1 MSDPKEQRA
10 DGCSIFFTVISVILV
25 SLAFV
30 LIHEYLQPETPEGAS
45 LMTDK
50 QRVSKISQYH
60 EENNAYNLAIESF
73 HSDRNSSL
81 EQFML
86 KTVEVYKPDSNRSN

>member
-10 DGCSIFFTVISVILV
+10 DGCSIFFTVITVILV

-30 LIHEYLQPETPEGAS
+30 LIHEYLQPEPPEGAS
-45 LMTDK
+45 LMTDQ

-60 EENNAYNLAIESF
+60 EENVAYNLAIDTF

>member
-1 MSDPKEQRA
+1 
-10 DGCSIFFTVISVILV
+10 
-25 SLAFV
+25 
-30 LIHEYLQPETPEGAS
+30 
-45 LMTDK
+45 MTDK

-60 EENNAYNLAIESF
+60 EENNAYNLAIETF

>member
-1 MSDPKEQRA
+1 MQHLLH
-10 DGCSIFFTVISVILV
+10 GIIVILV

-30 LIHEYLQPETPEGAS
+30 LIHEYLQLKPRGCFID
-45 LMTDK
+45 DK
-50 QRVSKISQYH
+50 QAKSFKISQYH
-60 EENNAYNLAIESF
+60 EENVAYNFAIETF